1 MFITKADKQILATK
15 KVNEKNRQRENNINI
30 SKGKCCN
37 DQGNLVFCCNDAEI
51 LMGILRID
59 KKKREL
65 HWIGFFLFQQHS
77 LNSDVLPR
85 RREYTL
91 SICFNAYFIHI
102 IHDV

>member
-59 KKKREL
+59 KKKKTRITL
-65 HWIGFFLFQQHS
+65 DWFLFVS
-77 LNSDVLPR
+77 T
-85 RREYTL
+85 TL
-91 SICFNAYFIHI
+91 IKFGCAATTQRVHTFNLF
-102 IHDV
+102 